1 MAHKSLL
8 VSSALSW
15 QVNHRLTVPLVPAWG
30 ITQGHSVL
38 CKSKTPSRIRSNLEG
53 DFRLSPEDM
62 KKIESID
69 KKLRFNDS
77 STDFGYN
84 LFADLDGKG
93 EVFAM

>member
-1 MAHKSLL
+1 MGRVAHKSLL
-8 VSSALSW
+8 VSSTLSR
-15 QVNHRLTVPLVPAWG
+15 QVNHLLTVPAWG

-38 CKSKTPSRIRSNLEG
+38 CKSKTPERIRSNMEG

-62 KKIESID
+62 KAIESID

-84 LFADLDGKG
+84 LFADLDGK
-93 EVFAM
+93 